1 MTRFLAGDGASA
13 DVAEYSRDHGASG
26 AVAGALRSAVQ
37 TAEEASVPTA
47 GSAGVI
53 SLLTLVYG
61 ASRAYTAIG
70 RAVDAIGRHAYQPRS
85 ALKRAQDIGWT
96 LVLLTMGI
104 IAFVLVTVSGR
115 VLEDLLG
122 LFGIDGTDPTIWS
135 IVRWPA
141 AAYRADRGRPR
152 PLDGSDGPRG
162 PFRLMT
168 AGRLF
173 TVAALVTATVGYNV
187 YITQIASYNATYG
200 AFSAAIILM
209 LWIWLAGSVLLFEPS
224 SMQCSTSVRARAP
237 PVSRRRARHRAHAPR
252 PPSATRRRAC
262 GRPRAPGSSRC
273 SPRRA
278 AARRSHGTTGGS
290 AGSAAR
296 AARPWSAMSAP
307 PRRRRRTCR
316 RAPSRRRPTPAA

>member
-1 MTRFLAGDGASA
+1 MLRRVREEFDPDAGGRLGVGASTVQRYVADGMAERAPALAYYGIFSLFPALTLAFAVTRFLAGDGAPA

-141 AAYRADRGRPR
+141 AACIALIAVDLVRWTAPTGRRG
-152 PLDGSDGPRG
+152 S
-162 PFRLMT
+162 FRLMT

-209 LWIWLAGSVLLFEPS
+209 LWLWLAGSVLLFGAELDAVLDERASAGPAG
-224 SMQCSTSVRARAP
+224 QPSTSPTSRARATA
-237 PVSRRRARHRAHAPR
+237 SERDEA
-252 PPSATRRRAC
+252 
-262 GRPRAPGSSRC
+262 SSLR
-273 SPRRA
+273 
-278 AARRSHGTTGGS
+278 
-290 AGSAAR
+290 
-296 AARPWSAMSAP
+296 
-307 PRRRRRTCR
+307 
-316 RAPSRRRPTPAA
+316 

>member
-1 MTRFLAGDGASA
+1 MLRRVREAFDPKGGGRLGVGASTVQRYVADGMAERAPALAYYGIFSLFPALTLAFAVTRFVAGDGAPA

-37 TAEEASVPTA
+37 TAQEASEPTA

-61 ASRAYTAIG
+61 ASRAFTAIG

-96 LVLLTMGI
+96 LVLLAMGI
-104 IAFVLVTVSGR
+104 IAFLLVTVSGR
-115 VLEDLLG
+115 VLEELLG

-135 IVRWPA
+135 VVRWPA
-141 AAYRADRGRPR
+141 AACIALIGVDLVRWTAPTGR
-152 PLDGSDGPRG
+152 RG

-209 LWIWLAGSVLLFEPS
+209 LWIWLAGSVLLFGAELDAVLDERAGARPAG
-224 SMQCSTSVRARAP
+224 QPSTSPTSRARATA
-237 PVSRRRARHRAHAPR
+237 SERDEA
-252 PPSATRRRAC
+252 
-262 GRPRAPGSSRC
+262 SSLR
-273 SPRRA
+273 
-278 AARRSHGTTGGS
+278 
-290 AGSAAR
+290 
-296 AARPWSAMSAP
+296 
-307 PRRRRRTCR
+307 
-316 RAPSRRRPTPAA
+316 

>member
-1 MTRFLAGDGASA
+1 MLRRVREEFDPDGGGRLGVGASTVQRYVADGMAERAPALAYYGIFSLFPALTLAFAVTRFLAGDGAPA

-141 AAYRADRGRPR
+141 AACIALIAVDLVRWTAPTGR
-152 PLDGSDGPRG
+152 RG

-209 LWIWLAGSVLLFEPS
+209 LWIWLAGSVLLFGAELDAVLDERAGARPAG
-224 SMQCSTSVRARAP
+224 QPSTSPTSRARATA
-237 PVSRRRARHRAHAPR
+237 SERDEA
-252 PPSATRRRAC
+252 
-262 GRPRAPGSSRC
+262 SSLR
-273 SPRRA
+273 
-278 AARRSHGTTGGS
+278 
-290 AGSAAR
+290 
-296 AARPWSAMSAP
+296 
-307 PRRRRRTCR
+307 
-316 RAPSRRRPTPAA
+316 

>member
-1 MTRFLAGDGASA
+1 MLRRVREEFDPDGGGRLGVGASTVQRYVADGMAERAPALAYYGIFSLFPALTLAFAVTRFLAGDGASA

-141 AAYRADRGRPR
+141 AACIALIAVDLVRWTAPTGR
-152 PLDGSDGPRG
+152 RG

-209 LWIWLAGSVLLFEPS
+209 LWIWLAGSVLLFGAELDAVLDERAGARPAG
-224 SMQCSTSVRARAP
+224 QPSTSPTSRARATA
-237 PVSRRRARHRAHAPR
+237 SERDEA
-252 PPSATRRRAC
+252 
-262 GRPRAPGSSRC
+262 SSLR
-273 SPRRA
+273 
-278 AARRSHGTTGGS
+278 
-290 AGSAAR
+290 
-296 AARPWSAMSAP
+296 
-307 PRRRRRTCR
+307 
-316 RAPSRRRPTPAA
+316 